1 MQHGLIRW
9 DSEFDR
15 RWRPA
20 LMAFFLRRI
29 SDRSE
34 AEDLTQEVFVRL
46 LNQDRPEGLGDAY
59 VFQIASNLIIDRAR
73 RVKVRTD
80 HRINPIIANDTSV
93 EHLDPMRFASSRE
106 ELDLVVT
113 GLETVSERQRT
124 IFLLYRIDG
133 LSQAEIAEKLDI
145 SVSAVKKNVAKTQ
158 AVLAGLGNEPLP

>member
-1 MQHGLIRW
+1 MQHELIRW

-34 AEDLTQEVFVRL
+34 AEDLTQEVFVRML
-46 LNQDRPEGLGDAY
+46 KQDNHENVRDAY

-73 RVKVRTD
+73 RVKVRAD
-80 HRINPIIANDTSV
+80 HRMAAIIANDTAID
-93 EHLDPMRFASSRE
+93 HRDPLRIASSKD
-106 ELDLVVT
+106 ELDVV
-113 GLETVSERQRT
+113 VSVLNSIATRQRQ

-133 LSQAEIAEKLDI
+133 RSQAEIADELGV
-145 SVSAVKKNVAKTQ
+145 SVSAVKKNVAKT
-158 AVLAGLGNEPLP
+158 LALIAAALEDPLA